1 MTSPFD
7 VLDIDPAA
15 DDADIKE
22 AYRERAKAAHPDQ
35 GGSIREFLAV
45 KRAYERIQEGYDAD
59 DHAAAM
65 AADPEADRI
74 EETEPAVAGTRV
86 EFLDYEALADHGWE
100 LTDDD
105 LFEKA
110 ADADLT
116 PGSYGHLVV
125 DESDTLLEAAE
136 ADGNVWPYA
145 CRGGA
150 CTNCAVAVVDGEMP
164 LPSSHILPP
173 SMTDRDIR
181 LSCLAA
187 PSSAAA
193 KVVYNVKHL
202 PGLDDLRLPASRFI
216 QAELDD

>member
-1 MTSPFD
+1 MPSPFD
-7 VLDIDPAA
+7 VLDIDPEASESE
-15 DDADIKE
+15 IKE
-22 AYRERAKAAHPDQ
+22 TYRARVKEAHPDQ
-35 GGSIREFLAV
+35 GGSIREFLAI
-45 KRAYERIQEGYDAD
+45 KQAYERIQAGYDAD

-65 AADPEADRI
+65 EAEPESVEFEEEADV
-74 EETEPAVAGTRV
+74 EGTRV
-86 EFLDYEALADHGWE
+86 EFLDYQAMTDHGWE

-110 ADADLT
+110 ADAELA
-116 PGSYGHLVV
+116 PGSYGHLLV
-125 DESDTLLEAAE
+125 DENDTLLEAAE
-136 ADGNVWPYA
+136 EDGNVWPFA

-150 CTNCAVAVVDGEMP
+150 CTNCAVAVVEGEMP
-164 LPSSHILPP
+164 MPASHILPP

-187 PSSAAA
+187 PTSEEA
-193 KVVYNVKHL
+193 KIVYNVKHL